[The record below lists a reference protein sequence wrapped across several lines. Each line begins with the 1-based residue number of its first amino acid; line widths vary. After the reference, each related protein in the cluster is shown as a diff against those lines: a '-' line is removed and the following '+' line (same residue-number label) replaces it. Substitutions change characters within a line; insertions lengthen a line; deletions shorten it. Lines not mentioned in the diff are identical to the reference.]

1 MLFLGSSIGMA
12 AGPVRRGTSQLHVT
26 VFKLPRVPAKVA
38 VGAVVQIMN
47 PNGTP
52 RGGLWCVTGSNGKCT
67 ISNIPAISDESLGY
81 FVRVTHEGK
90 FVDHYLSNGL
100 FPNKPT
106 DSRNQ
111 SIFVP

>member
-52 RGGLWCVTGSNGKCT
+52 RGGLSCVTGSNGKCT

-81 FVRVTHEGK
+81 FVRVTHQGK
-90 FVDHYLSNGL
+90 FVDHYLGNGL
-100 FPNKPT
+100 FPNRPT
-106 DSRNQ
+106 AVYRQ